1 MKNFKP
7 VEVYPLVDSNDWIE
21 LTGDLPVKMTN
32 DYLFRALLQSD
43 NDTLKALLASVL
55 KMEPGEI
62 KSARVTNPILL
73 GEAID
78 EKTFVMDVKV
88 EMNDAALIDL
98 EMQVVR
104 EPYWAERSVSYI
116 CRAFDNLNR
125 GVPYNEVKPVRQ
137 IAFFDF
143 TLFKEAPAFYS
154 DYKLI
159 NTRQDKLVYTEKLI
173 ITNIDLTN
181 IDLASEEDKKYK
193 LDEWSSLFKAA
204 TWEDMKMLAEKNA
217 AVGKAIS
224 AVWQL
229 TEEERIREQCR
240 AREDWIVNDIWKMNK
255 IAQQEQE
262 LKKKDDAIKEK
273 DDAIKKKDDAIKEKD
288 DAIKEKDDV
297 IKEKDDV
304 IKEREDEIKMLK
316 RKLAKFES

>member
-43 NDTLKALLASVL
+43 NDTLKALLA
-55 KMEPGEI
+55 
-62 KSARVTNPILL
+62 
-73 GEAID
+73 
-78 EKTFVMDVKV
+78 
-88 EMNDAALIDL
+88 
-98 EMQVVR
+98 
-104 EPYWAERSVSYI
+104 
-116 CRAFDNLNR
+116 
-125 GVPYNEVKPVRQ
+125 RQ
-137 IAFFDF
+137 IAFCDF

-273 DDAIKKKDDAIKEKD
+273 DDAIKEKD
-288 DAIKEKDDV
+288 AAIKEKDDV